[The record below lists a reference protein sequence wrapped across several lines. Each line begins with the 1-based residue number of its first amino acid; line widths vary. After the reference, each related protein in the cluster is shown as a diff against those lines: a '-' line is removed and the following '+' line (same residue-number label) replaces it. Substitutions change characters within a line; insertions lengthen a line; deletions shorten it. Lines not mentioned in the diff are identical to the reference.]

1 MFLLTFLP
9 PKLRRTKTNKQM
21 VTIAKE
27 RRTVLQI
34 IAFSAGKNV
43 AMFNL
48 LLKSGNVEYTNE
60 TPIYTVEVFMSASHT
75 QVLSKCNILK

>member
-34 IAFSAGKNV
+34 VAFSAGKNV

-48 LLKSGNVEYTNE
+48 LLKSAMLN
-60 TPIYTVEVFMSASHT
+60 IQMKLQFT
-75 QVLSKCNILK
+75 QLRLS